1 MVEPFP
7 HPGNIL
13 SLVRVGACGQGTC
26 GLSVQE
32 CAPGVIGQ
40 LALQLLFEGVGK
52 KKRQSWGVRALLYY
66 GLKVQE
72 DRQKWN
78 VKTRTG
84 RDRLYGGE

>member
-52 KKRQSWGVRALLYY
+52 KNGKVGV
-66 GLKVQE
+66 
-72 DRQKWN
+72 
-78 VKTRTG
+78 
-84 RDRLYGGE
+84 